1 MQNAKKNINGW
12 VTKYLE
18 WFSTRYNSSIAPW
31 VLNNLFITVHF
42 YSVQRTYLEIQ
53 VHFYSVQRTYLEI
66 QVHTCW
72 KIHFIKYI
80 SNRSNRL
87 HNKNNNHNND
97 NNNNDNKNKT

>member
-1 MQNAKKNINGW
+1 MQNAKKALMAA

-42 YSVQRTYLEIQ
+42 YR
-53 VHFYSVQRTYLEI
+53 VQRTYLEI

-87 HNKNNNHNND
+87 HNKNNNHND